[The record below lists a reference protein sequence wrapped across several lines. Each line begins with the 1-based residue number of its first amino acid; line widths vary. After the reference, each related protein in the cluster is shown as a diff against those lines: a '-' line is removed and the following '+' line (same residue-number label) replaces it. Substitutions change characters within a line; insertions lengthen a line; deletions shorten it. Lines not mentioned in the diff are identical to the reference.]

1 MASGEKEL
9 SELLNYS
16 TIWGPCE
23 AVAALLMA
31 GSRRSEVPH
40 TSLHPLF
47 PRRKHKAHALATNQF
62 AQATSPSVE
71 SAKAPCGC
79 VGVKRVRTLD
89 LGPLLTFVTL
99 SLCHPW
105 SGPAFTSLQVPVQL
119 SNWRILSSRS
129 TPFHIPPELQAT
141 STSELPT
148 PSQIKY
154 SIC

>member
-105 SGPAFTSLQVPVQL
+105 SLPFKFPYNS
-119 SNWRILSSRS
+119 RIGVSCLVRS